1 MHILFVTEVADMIRK
16 PMACRSFLTDMNE
29 KTIRS
34 CDYGNNVTT
43 FVTFGYLWYSFCS
56 KILVSKIIWK
66 CLIFGLTSMSC
77 QNEGDPRSWGFLR
90 YWNLK
95 WLMQMGR
102 PLQVSMLKGLHTT
115 QKGQGEARLNN
126 TIANMFRLLTWKQHR
141 INPRLDK
148 RVMPQIEFWV
158 WEDLRQTIQWPAM
171 LGHGLFLRYMFK
183 WGAPDRPHVLNQVK
197 NIWFK
202 IFEIDR

>member
-1 MHILFVTEVADMIRK
+1 
-16 PMACRSFLTDMNE
+16 
-29 KTIRS
+29 
-34 CDYGNNVTT
+34 
-43 FVTFGYLWYSFCS
+43 
-56 KILVSKIIWK
+56 
-66 CLIFGLTSMSC
+66 
-77 QNEGDPRSWGFLR
+77 
-90 YWNLK
+90 
-95 WLMQMGR
+95 MQMGR